1 MVFAIGEHI
10 GDGTVFDMAPEA
22 VESRRRGSCRPLR
35 ELKITAAERHPECYA
50 TPATEM
56 EDLDIDSFVLTRRFT
71 PRKWTALLIRN
82 KLEPSTAKRNIST
95 KVLADVVESLI
106 GAAYVDGGIREAQ
119 ACLHRILPEINLFT
133 NNISPLILPQGKG
146 VSNLI
151 NHHRLAGLLG
161 YTFNDPAPCGVVE
174 SEDKPHSRTINL
186 QRLR

>member
-1 MVFAIGEHI
+1 M
-10 GDGTVFDMAPEA
+10 
-22 VESRRRGSCRPLR
+22 R

-82 KLEPSTAKRNIST
+82 KLELSTAKRNIST

>member
-1 MVFAIGEHI
+1 
-10 GDGTVFDMAPEA
+10 
-22 VESRRRGSCRPLR
+22 
-35 ELKITAAERHPECYA
+35 
-50 TPATEM
+50 M

-82 KLEPSTAKRNIST
+82 KLELSTAKRNIST

-161 YTFNDPAPCGVVE
+161 YTFNDPAPTVAKEELDSSHKTAGLSEITRFDIVDAVVRPDE
-174 SEDKPHSRTINL
+174 VFELNHHHWSPR
-186 QRLR
+186 QRF